1 MAENTT
7 SPTYS
12 IPPSMLTC
20 LRANIRKR
28 PSARSSNGT
37 TLLSR
42 HITTACELIL
52 RLAPQASDLGKK
64 ILELERLMGTQSH
77 RVAQRRMDESFMELL
92 LLVENLFHM
101 YPLLEMAISSSQD
114 RDYLQSLLKSMVAR
128 DQMPPPTSPP
138 PPLFPMPPQTEQ
150 CPPKTP

>member
-1 MAENTT
+1 
-7 SPTYS
+7 
-12 IPPSMLTC
+12 
-20 LRANIRKR
+20 
-28 PSARSSNGT
+28 
-37 TLLSR
+37 
-42 HITTACELIL
+42 
-52 RLAPQASDLGKK
+52 
-64 ILELERLMGTQSH
+64 MGTQSH